1 MFDAVAAEAAQLLAG
16 DKYEAMRSLP
26 EAAEMTIFPMG
37 VKLGKQLEEMEEG
50 TCWKLLADF
59 WAEMLL
65 YVAPSDNVKE
75 HIEFLAKGGEF
86 VTHLWALLSHA
97 GILDRGQR
105 NVVDIETARVDQSC
119 PGEESHGDALRFR
132 RASSHPLTCAEKR
145 AAIATCAPTQPA
157 ISRNYVDC
165 VRTATSGQG
174 SGNEEVQGVAT
185 STI

>member
-1 MFDAVAAEAAQLLAG
+1 
-16 DKYEAMRSLP
+16 
-26 EAAEMTIFPMG
+26 
-37 VKLGKQLEEMEEG
+37 
-50 TCWKLLADF
+50 
-59 WAEMLL
+59 MLL

-86 VTHLWALLSHA
+86 LTHLWALLSHA

-105 NVVDIETARVDQSC
+105 NVVDMKLQGLTSLC

-157 ISRNYVDC
+157 ISRNYVDYLSPYEQHQHST
-165 VRTATSGQG
+165 RQPQG
-174 SGNEEVQGVAT
+174 RVASDSKLQFAGVDSWPPDTGWFLVIYNYANIEVP
-185 STI
+185 TIILFWICMKIKIDGWT